1 MQIMSFIIYMF
12 LLKVRNLKEEVRS
25 YQAHKQSEAEFQAVE
40 EMLTL
45 DTASR
50 CDGNEGLCPRKCQLK
65 KVRIFSLCFS

>member
-1 MQIMSFIIYMF
+1 MF
-12 LLKVRNLKEEVRS
+12 FLKVRNLKEEVRS

-40 EMLTL
+40 EILTL

-65 KVRIFSLCFS
+65 K